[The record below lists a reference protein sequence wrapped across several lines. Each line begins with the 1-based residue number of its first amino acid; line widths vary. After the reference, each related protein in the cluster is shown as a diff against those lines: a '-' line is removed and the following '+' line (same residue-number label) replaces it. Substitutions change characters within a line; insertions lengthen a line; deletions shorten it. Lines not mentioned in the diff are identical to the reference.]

1 MTYGRAKIISRH
13 KMKFIAF
20 AIFSLTCLPGLS
32 APKEKERTCRIIFL
46 QRPVDAPKEAHLFDG
61 LASHR
66 VALPGMNFSE
76 VVKLPPGNISLGLT
90 PDPVAAPGDFPK
102 DAPTARIPEGLTD
115 FYLIVVSDPEN
126 KILPVRM
133 LPVDAGDQQLK
144 PGQTLWINLTEDA
157 IAGKLGNETLRV
169 PPGKRVVGKAPLP
182 ASGYYMA
189 AFAYQSGG
197 EGEYLP
203 IMKKSWWFDA
213 NSKSLGFIIASGG
226 RLPRIFTL
234 RDRRIPEKP
243 EGAE

>member
-1 MTYGRAKIISRH
+1 
-13 KMKFIAF
+13 MKFLVV
-20 AIFSLTCLPGLS
+20 AIFSLSYLPCLS

-46 QRPVDAPKEAHLFDG
+46 QRPVDAPREVHLFDG
-61 LASHR
+61 EASR
-66 VALPGMNFSE
+66 KVALPGMNFSE
-76 VVKLPPGNISLGLT
+76 VVKLPPGNISLGMT
-90 PDPVAAPGDFPK
+90 PDAVAAPEDFPK
-102 DAPTARIPEGLTD
+102 DAPTARIPEGITD

-144 PGQTLWINLTEDA
+144 AGQTLWINLTTDA

-169 PPGKRVVGKAPLP
+169 PPGKRVVGKAPMS
-182 ASGYYMA
+182 ASGYYKA
-189 AFAYQSGG
+189 AFAYQPGG

-226 RLPRIFTL
+226 RLPRIFTF
-234 RDRRIPEKP
+234 RDRRIPEKS
-243 EGAE
+243 ENSE